1 MGEVAPELY
10 TQDGTVD
17 IKGNPAL
24 KENTGNWRACP
35 YILGTHH
42 FFFCICPS
50 ILVLLLA
57 PFCCNPLLLCFSLH
71 RLLLIDDHQLQ
82 PTSAASAWPTT
93 A

>member
-24 KENTGNWRACP
+24 KQNTGNWRACP

-42 FFFCICPS
+42 CSALLCS
-50 ILVLLLA
+50 VLLHCSNALFLSA
-57 PFCCNPLLLCFSLH
+57 LLCFS
-71 RLLLIDDHQLQ
+71 I
-82 PTSAASAWPTT
+82 AV
-93 A
+93 

>member
-24 KENTGNWRACP
+24 KQNTGNWRACP

-42 FFFCICPS
+42 CS
-50 ILVLLLA
+50 ALLYSVMLHCSNA
-57 PFCCNPLLLCFSLH
+57 LFLSALLCFS
-71 RLLLIDDHQLQ
+71 I
-82 PTSAASAWPTT
+82 AV
-93 A
+93 